1 MQLYSF
7 EKWKAFSLLN
17 LKPSNLE
24 KYSKLLSNYLSP
36 VCDASPRVKVRC
48 RHNALQD
55 ILYRKTSSSYICPL
69 QLESNSDA
77 FPPSS
82 SSWICL
88 QKLKVNCYLNLDYG
102 QKVLN
107 LGLFS
112 TFVDQ
117 LIHIWEMVPIFILL
131 PLPKQKRH
139 SKHYKYSL
147 LYIKYTFT
155 PSSGIMEILKAD
167 WSSLYLAKCYHH

>member
-24 KYSKLLSNYLSP
+24 KYSKLLSNYFSP
-36 VCDASPRVKVRC
+36 VCDASPRIKVRC
-48 RHNALQD
+48 RHTALQD

-117 LIHIWEMVPIFILL
+117 LIHIWEMVPSSSSFPFQSKKGTQNITNIHCCILNILL
-131 PLPKQKRH
+131 LPHQVLW
-139 SKHYKYSL
+139 KY
-147 LYIKYTFT
+147 
-155 PSSGIMEILKAD
+155 
-167 WSSLYLAKCYHH
+167 